1 LPSFITY
8 SDGKDQILKI
18 LHLFSDWKWT
28 GPAEP
33 ALNLCIELKKRGHDV
48 TLACGKAMDDY
59 PFPPDSE
66 SVEKYAYERGL
77 VPVTSF
83 HLSKHF
89 SLFKYISDM
98 KNLSFFMNDK
108 AYDIVHVHRNQ
119 DHFVGGIAA
128 RCTGRR
134 LPVVRT
140 NHDGVPLK
148 KNLRNKICLT
158 RLTDKLIAV
167 AEEARVADMNRFGLD
182 EDKTIMINASIDCQ
196 RFNPRSGPL
205 THRKMFRMKDDD
217 IVVGIIARIQT
228 HRRFHILLEAI
239 KIASKEV
246 PKLKLLVIGRGTKEK
261 QLLTDPAKEIG
272 LEDVVIHPGYRTRDY
287 VEAVSCMDYN
297 IFLMPGTDG
306 SCRAVREVMAMGKP
320 VIAADRGML
329 SSIVD
334 DKVTGFVVDD
344 TPENLA
350 TATVKL
356 ANDIELRKKMSD
368 ASLKK
373 AQDVFSQESM
383 AEKVEKVYKGLL
395 S

>member
-1 LPSFITY
+1 MQT
-8 SDGKDQILKI
+8 DGKELILKI

-33 ALNLCIELKKRGHDV
+33 ALNLCVELKKREHDV
-48 TLACGKAMDDY
+48 TFACGKAMDDY

-66 SVEKYAYERGL
+66 SIEKSAYEREL
-77 VPVTSF
+77 VPVTRF

-89 SLFKYISDM
+89 SFFKYISDI
-98 KNLSFFMNDK
+98 KNLSVFMNEE

-119 DHFVGGIAA
+119 GHLVGGMAA
-128 RCTGRR
+128 RRTGRS
-134 LPVVRT
+134 LPIVRT
-140 NHDGVPLK
+140 NHDGVALK
-148 KNLRNKICLT
+148 KNLRNKKCLT
-158 RLTDKLIAV
+158 RLTDRLIEV
-167 AEEARVADMNRFGLD
+167 SEEARVADMKNFGLS

-196 RFNPRSGPL
+196 RFNPGSGPL
-205 THRKMFRMKDDD
+205 THRQKFGMKEDD

-239 KIASKEV
+239 KIASQEV

-261 QLLTDPAKEIG
+261 QLLTDPTKSMG
-272 LEDVVIHPGYRTRDY
+272 LEDVVVHTGYRTGDY
-287 VEAVSCMDYN
+287 VETVSCMDFN

-306 SCRAVREVMAMGKP
+306 SSRAVREVMAMGKP

-329 SSIVD
+329 STIVD
-334 DKVTGFVVDD
+334 HNVTGFVIDD

-350 TATVKL
+350 AATVKL
-356 ANDIELRKKMSD
+356 ANDIELRKKMAD

-373 AQDVFSQESM
+373 ALDVFSQESM
-383 AEKVEKVYKGLL
+383 AEKVERVYEELL
-395 S
+395 SK

>member
-1 LPSFITY
+1 MQT
-8 SDGKDQILKI
+8 DGKELILKI

-33 ALNLCIELKKRGHDV
+33 ALNLCVELKKRGHDV
-48 TLACGKAMDDY
+48 TFACGKAMDDY

-66 SVEKYAYERGL
+66 SIEKSAYERGL
-77 VPVTSF
+77 VPVTRF

-89 SLFKYISDM
+89 SLFKYISDI
-98 KNLSFFMNDK
+98 KNLSVFMK
-108 AYDIVHVHRNQ
+108 EEAYDIVHVHRNQ
-119 DHFVGGIAA
+119 GHLVGGMAA
-128 RCTGRR
+128 RRTGRR

-140 NHDGVPLK
+140 NHDGVALK
-148 KNLRNKICLT
+148 KNLRNRKCLT
-158 RLTDKLIAV
+158 RLTDKLIEV
-167 AEEARVADMNRFGLD
+167 SEEARVADMKNFGLS
-182 EDKTIMINASIDCQ
+182 EDKAIMINASIDCH
-196 RFNPRSGPL
+196 RFNPGDGPL
-205 THRKMFRMKDDD
+205 THRQKFGMKKDD

-239 KIASKEV
+239 KIAFQKV
-246 PKLKLLVIGRGTKEK
+246 PRLKLLVIGRGTKEK
-261 QLLTDPAKEIG
+261 QLLTTPTRTMG
-272 LEDVVIHPGYRTRDY
+272 LEDVVVHTGYRTGDY
-287 VEAVSCMDYN
+287 VETVSCMDFN

-329 SSIVD
+329 STIVD
-334 DKVTGFVVDD
+334 HNVTGFVIDD

-350 TATVKL
+350 AATVKL
-356 ANDIELRKKMSD
+356 ANDIELRKKMAD

-383 AEKVEKVYKGLL
+383 AEKVERVYEELL
-395 S
+395 SK

>member
-1 LPSFITY
+1 M
-8 SDGKDQILKI
+8 KI

-66 SVEKYAYERGL
+66 SVEKSAYERGL
-77 VPVTSF
+77 IPVTRF
-83 HLSKHF
+83 KLSKHF
-89 SLFKYISDM
+89 RLFNAISDV
-98 KNLSFFMNDK
+98 KKLSVFMNEE

-119 DHFVGGIAA
+119 DHLVGGMAA
-128 RCTGRR
+128 RRTRR
-134 LPVVRT
+134 CLPVVRT
-140 NHDGVPLK
+140 SHDGVALK
-148 KNLRNKICLT
+148 KSLRNKICLT
-158 RLTDKLIAV
+158 KLTDKLITV
-167 AEEARVADMNRFGLD
+167 SEKARIADMHNFGLS
-182 EDKTIMINASIDCQ
+182 EDKTIMINASIDCH
-196 RFNPRSGPL
+196 RFNPGSGPL
-205 THRKMFRMKDDD
+205 THREKFGMRKDD

-228 HRRFHILLEAI
+228 HRRFHILLQAI
-239 KIASKEV
+239 KKASQEV

-261 QLLTDPAKEIG
+261 QLLTEPTKTMG
-272 LEDVVIHPGYRTRDY
+272 LEDVVIHPGYRTDDY
-287 VEAVSCMDYN
+287 VEAVSCMDFN

-329 SSIVD
+329 STIVNNN
-334 DKVTGFVVDD
+334 VTGFVIDD

-350 TATVKL
+350 MATVSL
-356 ANDIELRKKMSD
+356 AKDIELRKRMAE
-368 ASLKK
+368 ASLQT

-383 AEKVEKVYKGLL
+383 AEKVERVYEELL
-395 S
+395 SK

>member
-1 LPSFITY
+1 
-8 SDGKDQILKI
+8 LKI

-66 SVEKYAYERGL
+66 SVEKYAYERDL
-77 VPVTSF
+77 VPVTRF

-89 SLFKYISDM
+89 SFFKYISDIR
-98 KNLSFFMNDK
+98 KLSVLMNDE
-108 AYDIVHVHRNQ
+108 AFDIVHVHRNQ
-119 DHFVGGIAA
+119 DHLVGGIAA
-128 RCTGRR
+128 RRTEKH
-134 LPVVRT
+134 LPIVRT
-140 NHDGVPLK
+140 NHDGVALK

-167 AEEARVADMNRFGLD
+167 SEKARVADMNRFGLD
-182 EDKTIMINASIDCQ
+182 EDKTIMINASIDCH
-196 RFNPRSGPL
+196 RFNTGSRPL
-205 THRKMFRMKDDD
+205 THRKQFGMNDDD

-228 HRRFHILLEAI
+228 HRRFHILLQAI

-246 PKLKLLVIGRGTKEK
+246 PKLKLLVIGRGTKEI
-261 QLLTDPAKEIG
+261 QLLTEPAKEMG
-272 LEDVVIHPGYRTRDY
+272 LEDVVVHPGYRTGDY
-287 VEAVSCMDYN
+287 VEAVSCMDFN

-306 SCRAVREVMAMGKP
+306 SCRAVREVMAKGKP

-334 DKVTGFVVDD
+334 NNITGFVIDD

-350 TATVKL
+350 SATVTL
-356 ANDIELRKKMSD
+356 ANDIELRKKMAD

-373 AQDVFSQESM
+373 AQDVYSQESM
-383 AEKVEKVYKGLL
+383 AEEVEKVYEGLL
-395 S
+395 SQ

>member
-1 LPSFITY
+1 M
-8 SDGKDQILKI
+8 KI

-33 ALNLCIELKKRGHDV
+33 ALNLCVELKLRGHDI
-48 TLACGKAMDDY
+48 TFACGKAMDDY

-66 SVEKYAYERGL
+66 SVEKSAHERGIL
-77 VPVTSF
+77 PINGF
-83 HLSKHF
+83 YLSKHF
-89 SLFKYISDM
+89 NLYKYISDIR
-98 KNLSFFMNDK
+98 NLSLFMKEK
-108 AYDIVHVHRNQ
+108 AFDIVHVHRNQ
-119 DHFVGGIAA
+119 DHLVGGMAA
-128 RCTGRR
+128 RCDGNR
-134 LPVVRT
+134 LPIVRT
-140 NHDGVPLK
+140 NHDGVALK

-158 RLTDKLIAV
+158 KLTDKLISV
-167 AEEARVADMNRFGLD
+167 SEKSRVEDMKNFGLS
-182 EDKTIMINASIDCQ
+182 EDKTVMINASIDCQ
-196 RFNPRSGPL
+196 RFHPGSGPL
-205 THRKMFRMKDDD
+205 THREMFGMKDDD

-228 HRRFHILLEAI
+228 HRRFHILLQAI

-261 QLLTDPAKEIG
+261 QLLTDPAKAMG

-320 VIAADRGML
+320 VISADRGML

-334 DKVTGFVVDD
+334 DNITGFVLDD

-350 TATVKL
+350 KATMKL
-356 ANDIELRKKMSD
+356 AKDIELRKKMSD

-373 AQDVFSQESM
+373 ARDVFSQKSM
-383 AEKVEKVYKGLL
+383 TEKVEKVYEELL
-395 S
+395 FR

>member
-1 LPSFITY
+1 
-8 SDGKDQILKI
+8 LKI

-66 SVEKYAYERGL
+66 SVEKYAYERGI
-77 VPVTSF
+77 VPVTGF

-128 RCTGRR
+128 RCAGRR

-140 NHDGVPLK
+140 NHDGVALK
-148 KNLRNKICLT
+148 KNLRNKMCLT

-167 AEEARVADMNRFGLD
+167 SEKARVADMNRFGLD

-196 RFNPRSGPL
+196 RFNPGSSPL
-205 THRKMFRMKDDD
+205 THRKMFGMKDDD

-228 HRRFHILLEAI
+228 HRRFHILLQAI
-239 KIASKEV
+239 KIASKKV

-261 QLLTDPAKEIG
+261 QLLTEPAKAMG
-272 LEDVVIHPGYRTRDY
+272 LEDVVITNLRL
-287 VEAVSCMDYN
+287 
-297 IFLMPGTDG
+297 IQ
-306 SCRAVREVMAMGKP
+306 
-320 VIAADRGML
+320 IAP
-329 SSIVD
+329 SI
-334 DKVTGFVVDD
+334 
-344 TPENLA
+344 
-350 TATVKL
+350 
-356 ANDIELRKKMSD
+356 
-368 ASLKK
+368 
-373 AQDVFSQESM
+373 
-383 AEKVEKVYKGLL
+383 
-395 S
+395 

>member
-1 LPSFITY
+1 M
-8 SDGKDQILKI
+8 KI

-33 ALNLCIELKKRGHDV
+33 ALNLCVELKGRGHDV

-66 SVEKYAYERGL
+66 SVEKYAHERGL
-77 VPVTSF
+77 VPVTGF

-98 KNLSFFMNDK
+98 KNLSFFMKDK

-119 DHFVGGIAA
+119 DHLVGGIAA
-128 RCTGRR
+128 RCSGIR

-140 NHDGVPLK
+140 NHDGVALK
-148 KNLRNKICLT
+148 KNLRNKICVT
-158 RLTDKLIAV
+158 KLTDRLIEV
-167 AEEARVADMNRFGLD
+167 SEEARVADMNSFGLNK
-182 EDKTIMINASIDCQ
+182 DKTIMINASIDCH
-196 RFNPRSGPL
+196 RFNTGSGPL
-205 THRKMFRMKDDD
+205 THRKMFGMKDED

-228 HRRFHILLEAI
+228 HRRFDILLKAI
-239 KIASKEV
+239 KIASQKV
-246 PKLKLLVIGRGTKEK
+246 PGLKLMVIGRGTKEK
-261 QLLTDPAKEIG
+261 QLLTEPTKTMG
-272 LEDVVIHPGYRTRDY
+272 LEDVVVHTGYRTGDY
-287 VEAVSCMDYN
+287 VEAVSCMDFN

-334 DKVTGFVVDD
+334 DNVTGFVIDD

-350 TATVKL
+350 AATIKL
-356 ANDIELRKKMSD
+356 ATDIDLRKNMAD

-383 AEKVEKVYKGLL
+383 AEKVEKVYEELL
-395 S
+395 SQKC